1 MRSSCAHCD
10 PELVKRIAEKLG
22 EEDWRDTWRSG
33 LARHLAKRMSEEEE
47 EKKKEE
53 EKQRALMKSR
63 NPHLAGRRG
72 KKHVNNFM
80 WGLYMSGPAH
90 PMPHDKVLPEATH
103 LLKYFANW
111 RTDPPSS

>member
-53 EKQRALMKSR
+53 EKQTALMKSK

-72 KKHVNNFM
+72 KKTCQQLHV
-80 WGLYMSGPAH
+80 GLVHVWAS
-90 PMPHDKVLPEATH
+90 
-103 LLKYFANW
+103 
-111 RTDPPSS
+111 PSHAP